1 MSIPILQRQESVLDE
16 MQRKTATLRRVCEYF
31 GRQATFT
38 FLNCASVISQTKLIE
53 GILNALEVGYLLVVA
68 IFRIFISKLE
78 TIHTLG
84 LHSKFR
90 TETFQCHARPT
101 LTALNSVLKR
111 LRKHFILI
119 LDEIDHLTS
128 NTNTFLYAAF
138 QWPQTITNKL
148 IVIGKGLF
156 NFGGTRFFTFS
167 YTIYLFFDPHAG
179 VANSIDLTER
189 LLPKL
194 RLGQP
199 PETLVFAPY
208 TKDDITQIIK
218 SKIENESVC
227 VLNFNIMIINL
238 SKEGCMD
245 GAAVELCSRKVAAMT
260 GDLRTALH
268 VMKQTTYVD
277 IYRIITNIL
286 STFIDA
292 HEPSTPR
299 GCREVLGV
307 LNGVFSSPLARARLP
322 LQPRLLLA
330 VAVVLSSNK
339 KVQDTG
345 SLGSITMSCF
355 ATTSNIS
362 RQSDKALDV
371 VSLTNA
377 YHRACDVVKVPR
389 LEGEDLDAALQ
400 ILESQSFIAR
410 APSGKLLLQVNAATA
425 KLAIADNQLIAQ
437 VTGLNL

>member
-1 MSIPILQRQESVLDE
+1 MLEEVAKSRRKMEMRKRPKHCADGKRSLLAFAVGLKKPWPSRVHSQFILVVHPELGKLQ
-16 MQRKTATLRRVCEYF
+16 TLRRVCEYF
-31 GRQATFT
+31 GRQTTFS
-38 FLNCASVISQTKLIE
+38 FLNCASVTSQTKLIE
-53 GILNALEVGYLLVVA
+53 GILNALE
-68 IFRIFISKLE
+68 S
-78 TIHTLG
+78 
-84 LHSKFR
+84 
-90 TETFQCHARPT
+90 HARPT
-101 LTALNSVLKR
+101 LTALTTVLKG
-111 LRKHFILI
+111 LRKHFVLI

-148 IVIGKGLF
+148 IVI
-156 NFGGTRFFTFS
+156 
-167 YTIYLFFDPHAG
+167 G

-218 SKIENESVC
+218 SKIANES
-227 VLNFNIMIINL
+227 
-238 SKEGCMD
+238 EGCMD

-268 VMKQTTYVD
+268 VMKQTT
-277 IYRIITNIL
+277 
-286 STFIDA
+286 DA

-330 VAVVLSSNK
+330 VAVVLSSNRK
-339 KVQDTG
+339 
-345 SLGSITMSCF
+345 
-355 ATTSNIS
+355 
-362 RQSDKALDV
+362 KALDV

-425 KLAIADNQLIAQ
+425 KLAIADNQMIAQ